1 MSIYTKEHTMPK
13 TPSYWTQEL
22 FNSLEVGESHKAPE
36 GKGGATHRAYLMSRI
51 LAPKKFISLE
61 KGTKVERVA

>member
-1 MSIYTKEHTMPK
+1 MSIYTKEHIMPK

-36 GKGGATHRAYLMSRI
+36 GKKGATHRVYLMNI
-51 LAPKKFISLE
+51 MIPNKKFISLE
-61 KGTKVERVA
+61 NGTKVERVA

>member
-1 MSIYTKEHTMPK
+1 MPK